1 MSIWG
6 FGNGL
11 KKAQKNKNT
20 SCAKPWIHWAAR
32 LSRLYLFR
40 QQKTKLRKIFWFCG
54 VFLYFCCKIHSNTSR
69 WENLLLQRQKKRV
82 WRPAFF
88 RFSCSSIAIWAVYW
102 QITRFESYRI
112 QSGLSL
118 FIACQKLTHLEY
130 HLLSAVWKSVRFRE
144 KAASMPPGH
153 YGGEKHFSADC
164 GEGNIGFST
173 PFGAIPSMI
182 KIIGIGQWLLYI
194 ISLYAW
200 CVIWLPLL
208 ETNDIIWL

>member
-1 MSIWG
+1 MPGVRVSPLG
-6 FGNGL
+6 
-11 KKAQKNKNT
+11 
-20 SCAKPWIHWAAR
+20 P
-32 LSRLYLFR
+32 
-40 QQKTKLRKIFWFCG
+40 KLRKIFWFCG
-54 VFLYFCCKIHSNTSR
+54 VFLCFCCKIHSNTSR
-69 WENLLLQRQKKRV
+69 WGNSLLQRQKKRV

-102 QITRFESYRI
+102 QIT
-112 QSGLSL
+112 
-118 FIACQKLTHLEY
+118 HLEY
-130 HLLSAVWKSVRFRE
+130 HLFSAVWKSVRFRE

-153 YGGEKHFSADC
+153 SGGEKHFSADC

-182 KIIGIGQWLLYI
+182 KTIGIGQWLLYI